1 MDNSDKGLTKEQ
13 EQALDEVARILTGP
27 KLNSTLP
34 DKDGDD
40 DWGAAIANIILRI
53 GNQVW
58 LANPKANS
66 PALIALHL
74 DSYMDVSRLDDFIGH
89 PVDPAT
95 GAPNLLRLEILY
107 DKLCEDLTLVA
118 EEFQALGSSHG

>member
-13 EQALDEVARILTGP
+13 EQALDEVAHILTGP

-40 DWGAAIANIILRI
+40 YWGAAIANIILRI

-74 DSYMDVSRLDDFIGH
+74 DSYMDASRLNDFIGH

-95 GAPNLLRLEILY
+95 GAPNLLRLEILH

-118 EEFQALGSSHG
+118 EEFQAIRPSHG